1 VLDLL
6 IIGSG
11 ISALSVANKA
21 KELGIESIKI
31 CTKSNPTSALS
42 CMAQGGINA
51 HINNQEDSIS
61 LHVEDTLKASG
72 GLANRENVEY
82 LCGHAKEAI
91 YWLDSMGVSF
101 NRDENGDFCQRR
113 LAGSTIPRACYAEDY
128 TGLLILNALYEQVL
142 KNSIPLETGRFLLN
156 FIVEDGAVVG
166 ATFLNYNDSTVEE
179 IYAKSVVVAT
189 GGMCG
194 IYTTSTNPISSTG
207 DGIAAALRAGAKLS
221 NMEFVQFHPTALK
234 NSKVLISES
243 ARGEGGILVN
253 DNNQIVI
260 DALAT
265 RDEVSRAVF
274 YEIKNGK
281 RVYLDLRHLG
291 EDKIEH
297 HLPRDRE
304 MIKKY
309 QGVDPVDSLVEIT
322 PAAHY
327 TFGGIDVDI
336 DCKSSLDGLYAVGEC
351 ANMSLHGANRLGANS
366 LLDCVVFGIK
376 VSDSVKKR
384 IDSGVN
390 IIKNGDMLLKDEMF
404 VNGIF
409 RYYNQI
415 SFYDRKDRL
424 SDLMYR
430 NVGIVK
436 KDMELK
442 AILRNIK
449 QIQDEITLM
458 GVDDRHK
465 NFNQNLVEFLEFMN
479 MLELCEI
486 VVLCS
491 INRSESRGAHF
502 RDDYVHLDD
511 KFLRKSSALKKDGI
525 LKCGFEE
532 RAL

>member
-1 VLDLL
+1 
-6 IIGSG
+6 
-11 ISALSVANKA
+11 
-21 KELGIESIKI
+21 
-31 CTKSNPTSALS
+31 
-42 CMAQGGINA
+42 
-51 HINNQEDSIS
+51 
-61 LHVEDTLKASG
+61 
-72 GLANRENVEY
+72 
-82 LCGHAKEAI
+82 
-91 YWLDSMGVSF
+91 
-101 NRDENGDFCQRR
+101 
-113 LAGSTIPRACYAEDY
+113 
-128 TGLLILNALYEQVL
+128 
-142 KNSIPLETGRFLLN
+142 
-156 FIVEDGAVVG
+156 
-166 ATFLNYNDSTVEE
+166 
-179 IYAKSVVVAT
+179 
-189 GGMCG
+189 
-194 IYTTSTNPISSTG
+194 
-207 DGIAAALRAGAKLS
+207 
-221 NMEFVQFHPTALK
+221 
-234 NSKVLISES
+234 
-243 ARGEGGILVN
+243 
-253 DNNQIVI
+253 
-260 DALAT
+260 
-265 RDEVSRAVF
+265 
-274 YEIKNGK
+274 
-281 RVYLDLRHLG
+281 
-291 EDKIEH
+291 
-297 HLPRDRE
+297 
-304 MIKKY
+304 
-309 QGVDPVDSLVEIT
+309 
-322 PAAHY
+322 
-327 TFGGIDVDI
+327 
-336 DCKSSLDGLYAVGEC
+336 VGEC